1 MNLVHTSRKK
11 VLALVV
17 AVAMLATLI
26 TPLSASAYTIDDSLV
41 PTEPME
47 VDNNI
52 IKIGAHAAATTAVH
66 YLGGNLVTERGSDF
80 DKEGGAYGEG
90 ENSAGLSAAQKLEN
104 AKSGLN
110 LTIFGSKLTSNPDP
124 YLWNYF
130 YNLYADANNKEK
142 SNDAVY
148 LIPQQMGPTSADTT
162 IIEELG
168 TSYTLDRRPEIL
180 YGIGNDTQ
188 NYNSLIEDIRAKDA
202 KEGDANY
209 NPIQVQ
215 AKSGSIVNQTETMY
229 DLAKAMNQVEG
240 KHGRY
245 GDPMEIAKKYERL
258 QKGLQLYVMSKIASG
273 EIQKKKVAVIDAA
286 GSGTEGLNNRYAAFT
301 SDVSQGTADSQRAAE
316 YAENVSDNLVN
327 VLNVKDEGSEGAPVY
342 YLTAEQLKQAD
353 VIITIGQRNT
363 PTTEE
368 GMTEKLRADGWT
380 DEDLKDVSFF
390 TTAPDGIFGIVM
402 NSVENVM
409 GIPVILGSLYPETVN
424 MYHGAMYIYEN
435 FWHTDSANLNALINA
450 NFNETGVD
458 VPQGVTAAG
467 YDSNK
472 IEQMVDEGFAYY
484 SAHASSIKQTNPKLV
499 PTENLGIK
507 EAETPT
513 TPTKTSIRNATIT
526 GVPSKASAYT
536 GKRKKPNVKVVL
548 GAKTLRNGTDYKVT
562 YSNNLRPGRATITVT
577 GIGNYT
583 DTKKAYFNISPKK
596 ASMKKTKVKKNRR
609 LTVTWKR
616 QTMATGYQ
624 VVVGTNRATTKN
636 RKVINVTRNK
646 TTSKTFKKLKRG
658 KRYYVKVRAYKKING
673 KKVYGAYSKVK
684 KSAKIKR

>member
-66 YLGGNLVTERGSDF
+66 YLGGNLVTERDSDF
-80 DKEGGAYGEG
+80 TNKGFGAGAE
-90 ENSAGLSAAQKLEN
+90 SATEKLQN

-130 YNLYADANNKEK
+130 YNLYADANSIEEK

-148 LIPQQMGPTSADTT
+148 LIPNAGGPTTADTT
-162 IIEELG
+162 IVQELG

-180 YGIGNDTQ
+180 YGIGSADQGNDP
-188 NYNSLIEDIRAKDA
+188 YGSLITDIREANA
-202 KEGDANY
+202 KEGDAEY
-209 NPIQVQ
+209 NPIKVQ
-215 AKSGSIVNQTETMY
+215 ANSNSIADQIGSMY
-229 DLAKAMNQVEG
+229 DLANAMNQVKAATG
-240 KHGRY
+240 KTGRY

-258 QKGLQLYVMSKIASG
+258 QKGLQLYVQKKIADG
-273 EIQKKKVAVIDAA
+273 TVQKKKVAVIDAA
-286 GSGTEGLNNRYAAFT
+286 GAEPGSANSYVAYT
-301 SDVSQGTADSQRAAE
+301 SDVSQGTAKSQRGAE
-316 YAENVSDNLVN
+316 YSENVADNLVN
-327 VLNVKDEGSEGAPVY
+327 VLNVKNEGTEDAPVY
-342 YLTAEQLKQAD
+342 HLTTEQLKQAD
-353 VIITIGQRNT
+353 VIITMGQST
-363 PTTEE
+363 TVTEE
-368 GMTEKLRADGWT
+368 QMVEKLREDGWS
-380 DEDLKDVSFF
+380 DSDLKDVSFV
-390 TTAPDGIFGIVM
+390 TTAPDGIFGITM
-402 NSVENVM
+402 NSVENIIGVPLM
-409 GIPVILGSLYPETVN
+409 MGSLYPEVVN

-450 NFNETGVD
+450 NFNDAGVD
-458 VPQGVTAAG
+458 VPQGATTAG
-467 YDSNK
+467 YSSAA
-472 IEQMVDEGFAYY
+472 IEKMLDEGFAYY

-624 VVVGTNRATTKN
+624 VVAGTNRATTKN

>member
-26 TPLSASAYTIDDSLV
+26 TPLSASAYTVTDDLI
-41 PTEPME
+41 PKEPIP
-47 VDNNI
+47 VDNQI
-52 IKIGAHAAATTAVH
+52 VKVGAHAAAMTAVQ
-66 YLGGNLVTERGSDF
+66 YLGANLVTARDIEFNGFNNYNPDEDSTPAETKLKNAQATLKFTLFGSD
-80 DKEGGAYGEG
+80 
-90 ENSAGLSAAQKLEN
+90 
-104 AKSGLN
+104 LN
-110 LTIFGSKLTSNPDP
+110 ESPDP
-124 YLWNYF
+124 YFWNYF
-130 YNLYADANNKEK
+130 YNLFADVNSLQKTDDEVYVL
-142 SNDAVY
+142 ND
-148 LIPQQMGPTSADTT
+148 IGGPQSADTT

-180 YGIGNDTQ
+180 YGIGDSSK
-188 NYNSLIEDIRAKDA
+188 NYNDLITDIREANA

-209 NPIQVQ
+209 NPIQIQ
-215 AKSGSIVNQTETMY
+215 ANSNSIADQIGSMY
-229 DLAKAMNQVEG
+229 DLANAMNQVKASTG
-240 KHGRY
+240 KTGRY

-258 QKGLQLYVMSKIASG
+258 QKGLQLYVQKKIADG
-273 EIQKKKVAVIDAA
+273 TVQKKKVAVIDAA
-286 GSGTEGLNNRYAAFT
+286 GTEPGSANSYAAYT
-301 SDVSQGTADSQRAAE
+301 SDVSQGTAKAARGAE
-316 YAENVSDNLVN
+316 YSENVADNLVN
-327 VLNVKDEGSEGAPVY
+327 VLNIKNEGTTDAPVY
-342 YLTAEQLKQAD
+342 HLTTEQLKQAD
-353 VIITIGQRNT
+353 VIITMGQ
-363 PTTEE
+363 TTEVTQE
-368 GMTEKLRADGWT
+368 QMAEKLKEDGWS
-380 DEDLKDVSFF
+380 DEDLAEVSFV
-390 TTAPDGIFGIVM
+390 TTAPEGAFGITM
-402 NSVENVM
+402 NSVENIV
-409 GIPVILGSLYPETVN
+409 GIPLMMGSIYPEIVN
-424 MYHGAMYIYEN
+424 MYHGVMYIYEN
-435 FWHTDSANLNALINA
+435 FWHVKSTNIVSLLNSNFANVDIPDGTTTEGYSSAA
-450 NFNETGVD
+450 
-458 VPQGVTAAG
+458 
-467 YDSNK
+467 
-472 IEQMVDEGFAYY
+472 IEKMLDEGFAYY

-513 TPTKTSIRNATIT
+513 TPAKTSIRNATIT

-548 GAKTLRNGTDYKVT
+548 GAKTLKNGTDYKVT

-624 VVVGTNRATTKN
+624 VVAGTNRATTKN

-684 KSAKIKR
+684 KSVKIKR

>member
-41 PTEPME
+41 PTESME
-47 VDNNI
+47 VKDNI

-80 DKEGGAYGEG
+80 TNKGFGTGTE
-90 ENSAGLSAAQKLEN
+90 SAAEKLEN

-130 YNLYADANNKEK
+130 YNLYADANNKAK

-148 LIPQQMGPTSADTT
+148 LIPAEQFGPTSADTAVVG
-162 IIEELG
+162 ELG

-188 NYNSLIEDIRAKDA
+188 NYNSLIENIRAKNE

-209 NPIQVQ
+209 NPIQLQV
-215 AKSGSIVNQTETMY
+215 KSGSIVNQTETMY
-229 DLAKAMNQVEG
+229 DLANAMNQVKKATG
-240 KHGRY
+240 KTGRY

-286 GSGTEGLNNRYAAFT
+286 GSSTAGPNNRYKAYT
-301 SDVSQGTADSQRAAE
+301 SDVSQGTANSHRAAE
-316 YAENVSDNLVN
+316 YSENVSDNLVN
-327 VLNVKDEGSEGAPVY
+327 VLGVKNEGSEDAPVY

-353 VIITIGQRNT
+353 VIITIGQGNT
-363 PTTEE
+363 PTTVEE
-368 GMTEKLRADGWT
+368 MTNQLRADDWKS
-380 DEDLKDVSFF
+380 EDLNKVSFV

-435 FWHTDSANLNALINA
+435 FWHTDSANLKALINA
-450 NFNETGVD
+450 NFNDAGVD
-458 VPQGVTAAG
+458 VPQGATTDGYSSAA
-467 YDSNK
+467 
-472 IEQMVDEGFAYY
+472 IEKMLDEGFAYY
-484 SAHASSIKQTNPKLV
+484 STHASSIKQTNPKLV

-507 EAETPT
+507 ESQTPAAQA
-513 TPTKTSIRNATIT
+513 KTSIRNATIT

-548 GAKTLRNGTDYKVT
+548 GAKTLKNGTDYKVT

-577 GIGNYT
+577 GMGNYT

-596 ASMKKTKVKKNRR
+596 ASVKKTKVKKGRR
-609 LTVTWKR
+609 LTVSWKR

-624 VVVGTNRATTKN
+624 VVAGTNRATTKN